1 MKLVTLDLP
10 KYRSKILN
18 SKKNKFLTLMMLL
31 KTVYTTDFFV
41 ATVHTLDTL
50 PSETWLKSKEIETLR
65 K

>member
-1 MKLVTLDLP
+1 
-10 KYRSKILN
+10 
-18 SKKNKFLTLMMLL
+18 MMLL